1 MSDHDGMMPLTS
13 HLAELRKRLVI
24 SFVAI
29 FITTIVSYIYSE
41 ELFNILA
48 KPLISNLP
56 PDQSSLAFIGI
67 TDPFFTYLKVSIASG
82 IICASPVILYQ
93 IWSFVAPGLHKNERI
108 WFWPVLL
115 ISIILFVVGVL
126 FAYLAVF
133 HLAFKYLLSFANDN
147 LRPVLSMSLYFST
160 ATRLLIAFGFAFEL
174 PLFMVTFAKLG
185 IVDAKTLKHYRR
197 YAFIIAFVFGA
208 LLTPPDIISQVL
220 LALPLVVLY
229 EIGLL
234 MARIFGKKKEE

>member
-1 MSDHDGMMPLTS
+1 MSENDGMMPLTS

-24 SFVAI
+24 SFSAVLFA
-29 FITTIVSYIYSE
+29 TIVSYIFSE

-56 PDQSSLAFIGI
+56 PDQNSLAFIGI
-67 TDPFFTYLKVSIASG
+67 TDPFFTYLKVSMTSG
-82 IICASPVILYQ
+82 IIFASPVILHQ
-93 IWSFVAPGLHKNERI
+93 IWSFVAPGLHENERI

-115 ISIILFVVGVL
+115 ISTVLFAAGVL

-133 HLAFKYLLSFANDN
+133 HLAFRYLLGFANDN

-160 ATRLLIAFGFAFEL
+160 STRLLIAFGFAFEL
-174 PLFMVTFAKLG
+174 PLFMLTFAKLG
-185 IVDAKTLKHYRR
+185 VFDAKTLKHYRR

-208 LLTPPDIISQVL
+208 LLTPPDIVSQVL
-220 LALPLVVLY
+220 LAVPLVILY

-234 MARIFGKKKEE
+234 MVRIFGKKKE